1 MVLHNLHW
9 LCRLLS
15 VLCTYIPTR
24 CALDRWWCTQIKKLS
39 CIFPPQVPICGWAG
53 HYICALI
60 GVLSQSSSV
69 HVTHMYYYNNH
80 RTVRQ
85 FFNQLE
91 PRPSDERCDG
101 LCDRLVGV
109 KGGTHGLW
117 PASQPA
123 RRSRNILKVARIHS
137 SPNPT
142 QRWMGCLKINRTLV
156 GACCCLL
163 CSRLVAT
170 SLAWL
175 HRDAD

>member
-1 MVLHNLHW
+1 MFGIIPPIALKLEVTCCGATQFALALSSSS
-9 LCRLLS
+9 LLS
-15 VLCTYIPTR
+15 VCTYIPTR
-24 CALDRWWCTQIKKLS
+24 CALDRWLCTQIKKLS

-80 RTVRQ
+80 RSVRQ

-117 PASQPA
+117 PASQPGGVVGIYSKSPVFI
-123 RRSRNILKVARIHS
+123 RRPIQLKDG
-137 SPNPT
+137 
-142 QRWMGCLKINRTLV
+142 W
-156 GACCCLL
+156 
-163 CSRLVAT
+163 
-170 SLAWL
+170 
-175 HRDAD
+175 DA